1 MPEKLL
7 EIKNLKTYFALEDG
21 GWAKAVDDVS
31 FSVDKGETLCIVGES
46 GCGKSMTALSIMD
59 LIARPAGKYMGGQM
73 LFHGKD
79 LRTLSEKEKSSIRGN
94 QIAMIFQEPMT
105 ALNPVK
111 KIGTQIAEVLQLHE
125 HMDKKQA
132 MDQAILMLKKVGIPR
147 AEKIVHEYPHQ
158 FSGGMRQRVMI
169 AMAMMCNPELLIAD
183 EPTTALDVTIQA
195 QVLDLM
201 RTMKREFHAAL
212 IFITHDFG
220 VVSEMADNVVVMYA
234 GQIIESGQADMLFE
248 RPLHPY
254 TRALLAS
261 VPFIDQD
268 KEVLNSIP
276 GTVPEASNYPE
287 GCRFAERCDRCH
299 AKCRKTEPKLQE
311 PEPGHFVKC
320 FWAGDEYCQ

>member
-7 EIKNLKTYFALEDG
+7 EVKDLKTYFALEDG
-21 GWAKAVDDVS
+21 GWAKAVDGVS

-46 GCGKSMTALSIMD
+46 GCGKSISALSIID
-59 LIARPAGKYMGGQM
+59 LIARPPGKYMGGQI

-79 LRTLSEKEKSSIRGN
+79 LLTLSEKEKCSIRGN
-94 QIAMIFQEPMT
+94 RIAMIFQEPMT

-111 KIGTQIAEVLQLHE
+111 KIGVQIAEVLELHQ
-125 HMDKKQA
+125 HMSRKQA
-132 MDQAILMLKKVGIPR
+132 MEQAVLMLRKVGIPR
-147 AEKIVHEYPHQ
+147 PEKVIHEYPHQ

-201 RTMKREFHAAL
+201 RNMKKEFHTAV

-220 VVSEMADNVVVMYA
+220 VVSEMADRVVVMYA
-234 GQIIESGQADMLFE
+234 GQIIESGEADRLFE
-248 RPLHPY
+248 RPMHPY

-261 VPFIDQD
+261 VPFVDQD

-287 GCRFAERCDRCH
+287 GCRFAKRCG
-299 AKCRKTEPKLQE
+299 KCRKECEEREPDLRE
-311 PEPGHFVKC
+311 LEPGHLVKC
-320 FWAGDEYCQ
+320 FLPEEQ

>member
-7 EIKNLKTYFALEDG
+7 EVKNLKTYFALEGG

-31 FSVDKGETLCIVGES
+31 FSVDRGETLCIVGES

-59 LIARPAGKYMGGQM
+59 LIAKPPGKYMGGEI
-73 LFHGKD
+73 LFHGKN
-79 LRTLSEKEKSSIRGN
+79 LLTLSEKEKSSIRGDR
-94 QIAMIFQEPMT
+94 IAMIFQEPMT

-111 KIGTQIAEVLQLHE
+111 KIGTQIAEVLQLHK

-132 MDQAILMLKKVGIPR
+132 MEEAVLMLKKVGIPR
-147 AEKIVHEYPHQ
+147 AEKIIHEYPHQ

-169 AMAMMCNPELLIAD
+169 AMAMMCDPELLIAD

-201 RTMKREFHAAL
+201 RTMKKEFHTAV

-220 VVSEMADNVVVMYA
+220 VVSEMADHVVVMYA
-234 GQIIESGQADMLFE
+234 GQIIESGKSDRLFE

-254 TRALLAS
+254 TRALLDS

-268 KEVLNSIP
+268 KEVLHSIP

-287 GCRFAERCDRCH
+287 GCRFAQRCDRCCDE
-299 AKCRKTEPKLQE
+299 CRKKEPGLQE
-311 PEPGHFVKC
+311 LEPGHFVKC
-320 FWAGDEYCQ
+320 FRADGDGCQ

>member
-7 EIKNLKTYFALEDG
+7 EVKNLKTYFALEDG

-31 FSVDKGETLCIVGES
+31 FSVAKGETLCIVGES

-59 LIARPAGKYMGGQM
+59 LIAKPPGKYMGGQI

-79 LRTLSEKEKSSIRGN
+79 LLTLSEKEKSSIRGN
-94 QIAMIFQEPMT
+94 RIAMIFQEPMT

-111 KIGTQIAEVLQLHE
+111 KIGIQIAEVLQLHE
-125 HMDKKQA
+125 HMDKRKA
-132 MDQAILMLKKVGIPR
+132 MEQAILMLKKVGIPR

-201 RTMKREFHAAL
+201 RTMKKEFHTAL

-268 KEVLNSIP
+268 KEVLHSIP
-276 GTVPEASNYPE
+276 GTVPEASKYPE
-287 GCRFAERCDRCH
+287 GCRFAERCDKCH
-299 AKCRKTEPKLQE
+299 PECRKKEPKLQE
-311 PEPGHFVKC
+311 QEPGHFVKC

>member
-1 MPEKLL
+1 
-7 EIKNLKTYFALEDG
+7 
-21 GWAKAVDDVS
+21 
-31 FSVDKGETLCIVGES
+31 
-46 GCGKSMTALSIMD
+46 
-59 LIARPAGKYMGGQM
+59 
-73 LFHGKD
+73 
-79 LRTLSEKEKSSIRGN
+79 
-94 QIAMIFQEPMT
+94 MIFQEPMT

-111 KIGTQIAEVLQLHE
+111 KIGIQIAEVLQLHE
-125 HMDKKQA
+125 HMDKRKA
-132 MDQAILMLKKVGIPR
+132 MEQAILMLKKVGIPR

-201 RTMKREFHAAL
+201 RTMKKEFHTAL

-268 KEVLNSIP
+268 KEVLHSIP
-276 GTVPEASNYPE
+276 GTVPEASKYPE
-287 GCRFAERCDRCH
+287 GCRFAERCDKCH
-299 AKCRKTEPKLQE
+299 PECRKKEPKLQE
-311 PEPGHFVKC
+311 QEPGHFVKC